1 MRAKLVRVS
10 TLVALA
16 AAMATPPI
24 LADDAAPAAI
34 SNIRQEN
41 GARATRLVVE
51 ATAPLAYTYYSPDP
65 LTLVVDIPE
74 VDASK
79 LPGRISVGTP
89 EVESLQVTTLARA
102 DGRHL
107 SRLEV
112 KLANVV
118 PYQIYSKDQSLNLV
132 FERAA
137 AAAAAPAPEPVAE
150 PAAPAAAEAKAAEAP
165 PAAPQS
171 EPAEAPAAGPSRPA
185 TRVLSVGAAGA
196 SGKPEVVV
204 KADGRLR
211 YQDFFLGNPDRLV
224 VDLKDVVSSAPAKS
238 VDVNSQPVRRVR
250 IGQFSTAAPR
260 VARLVVDLDGRSAYS
275 IIEAADGLRIVFGEG
290 KAASAPLAS
299 IKKPVAPAPAPDA
312 GEVPIVISPG
322 QRPSNAALIIGPAA
336 PAQLAPAS
344 APEGLQA
351 AGSDRKFDSA
361 KRYTGHPINLDFK
374 DGDLQDIFRLF
385 ADISGLNVVVNPGV
399 SGKIT
404 LKLTEVPWDQAL
416 DLILKTNGLGYTLD
430 DNVIRIAK
438 LGDLQK
444 EENEKQ
450 KLAEAKELAGDLQ
463 SWRKPLSYAKADELK
478 PLLEKVTVST
488 RGTINVDKRT
498 NTLIITDL
506 PERIE
511 KAKDLIAELDR
522 STPQVEIEA
531 RIVATSR
538 NFTRDVGIQWGFL
551 NRQTPDFGTTTNR
564 QFPNSI
570 ILNGQGVPSTG
581 GLNASGVPVGLNTNE
596 GIGVLNRGY
605 AVNLPA
611 AAFNSALGVSMG
623 NIIGSFNLDA
633 AITALER
640 QGRGRI
646 LSSPKV
652 TTQNNQ
658 EAEIKQG
665 IQIPIQTVA
674 NNTVTVTFKDAVLT
688 LKVTPQITSAGTV
701 LLKVEVENNTPDFAN
716 RVNGIP
722 PINTQSAKTN
732 VLVSDGATTVIGGIY
747 QNSETVSVNSTP
759 VLGQIPLLGYLFRQ
773 KGRSTSNN
781 ELLLF
786 ITPRIT
792 KG

>member
-1 MRAKLVRVS
+1 
-10 TLVALA
+10 
-16 AAMATPPI
+16 MA
-24 LADDAAPAAI
+24 
-34 SNIRQEN
+34 E
-41 GARATRLVVE
+41 
-51 ATAPLAYTYYSPDP
+51 
-65 LTLVVDIPE
+65 
-74 VDASK
+74 
-79 LPGRISVGTP
+79 
-89 EVESLQVTTLARA
+89 
-102 DGRHL
+102 
-107 SRLEV
+107 
-112 KLANVV
+112 
-118 PYQIYSKDQSLNLV
+118 
-132 FERAA
+132 
-137 AAAAAPAPEPVAE
+137 APAPAPQGE
-150 PAAPAAAEAKAAEAP
+150 PAP
-165 PAAPQS
+165 
-171 EPAEAPAAGPSRPA
+171 EAPAAGPARGPA
-185 TRVLSVGAAGA
+185 SRVLSVSAAGTP
-196 SGKPEVVV
+196 GKPEVVV

-224 VDLKDVVSSAPAKS
+224 LDLKDVVSSAPAKS

-250 IGQFSTAAPR
+250 IGQFSVAAPR
-260 VARLVVDLDGRSAYS
+260 VARLVVDLDGRSPYH
-275 IIEAADGLRIVFGEG
+275 IVEASDGLRIVFGEG
-290 KAASAPLAS
+290 KPAAAPLAS
-299 IKKPVAPAPAPDA
+299 IKKPVAPPPTADLS
-312 GEVPIVISPG
+312 EVPIVISPG
-322 QRPSNAALIIGPAA
+322 QRPSNAALVISPAA

-438 LGDLQK
+438 LADLQK

-450 KLAEAKELAGDLQ
+450 KLAEAKELAGDLA
-463 SWRKPLSYAKADELK
+463 SWRKPLSYAKAEELK
-478 PLLEKVTVST
+478 PLLDKVTLST

-551 NRQTPDFGTTTNR
+551 NRQTPDFGTATNR

-570 ILNGQGVPSTG
+570 ILNGQGVPSEG
-581 GLNASGVPVGLNTNE
+581 GLNASGVPVGLNTSE
-596 GIGVLNRGY
+596 GIGVAARGY

-665 IQIPIQTVA
+665 IQIPIQTIA

-747 QNSETVSVNSTP
+747 QNSETMSVNSTP

-773 KGRSTSNN
+773 KGRSTTNN

>member
-10 TLVALA
+10 CLAALA
-16 AAMATPPI
+16 AAMVAPPI

-51 ATAPLAYTYYSPDP
+51 ASVPLAYTYYSPDP

-79 LPGRISVGTP
+79 LPARVNVGTP
-89 EVESLQVTTLARA
+89 EVESLQVTTMARA
-102 DGRHL
+102 DGRQL

-112 KLANVV
+112 KLAAVV
-118 PYQIYSKDQSLNLV
+118 PYQIYSKDRSLNLV
-132 FERAA
+132 FERPAA
-137 AAAAAPAPEPVAE
+137 AAAAPGPEPAAAAEPAAAPAPEPAVV
-150 PAAPAAAEAKAAEAP
+150 
-165 PAAPQS
+165 
-171 EPAEAPAAGPSRPA
+171 AEAPAPPPPAPAVAAKGPASRVVSVTAG
-185 TRVLSVGAAGA
+185 GAP
-196 SGKPEVVV
+196 GKPEVVV

-224 VDLKDVVSSAPAKS
+224 LDLKDVVSAAPSKA
-238 VDVNSQPVRRVR
+238 VEVNSQPVRRVR
-250 IGQFSTAAPR
+250 LGQFSVASPK
-260 VARLVVDLDGRSAYS
+260 VARLVVDLDGRSPYH
-275 IIEAADGLRIVFGEG
+275 IVEAADGLRIVFGEG
-290 KAASAPLAS
+290 SPAAAPLAS
-299 IKKPVAPAPAPDA
+299 IKKPAAPPAAPDM
-312 GEVPIVISPG
+312 GEAPIVIAPG
-322 QRPSNAALIIGPAA
+322 SRPDNPALVVTPAQAA
-336 PAQLAPAS
+336 PATGAEAL
-344 APEGLQA
+344 G
-351 AGSDRKFDSA
+351 AGNDRKFDSA
-361 KRYTGHPINLDFK
+361 KRFTGHPINLDFK

-399 SGKIT
+399 GGKIT

-430 DNVIRIAK
+430 DNVIRIAR
-438 LGDLQK
+438 LADLQK
-444 EENEKQ
+444 EEADKQ
-450 KLAEAKELAGDLQ
+450 KLAEAKELAGEL
-463 SWRKPLSYAKADELK
+463 STWRKPLSYAKADEMLQLVQRVALS
-478 PLLEKVTVST
+478 P
-488 RGTINVDKRT
+488 RGVLNVDKRT
-498 NTLIITDL
+498 NTLIISDL
-506 PERIE
+506 PDRIE
-511 KAKDLIAELDR
+511 RAKDLVAELDR
-522 STPQVEIEA
+522 ATPQVEIEA
-531 RIVATSR
+531 RIVATTR
-538 NFTRDVGIQWGFL
+538 NFTRDIGIQWGFL

-570 ILNGQGVPSTG
+570 VLNGQGVPSTAGISASQG
-581 GLNASGVPVGLNTNE
+581 GVAVAE
-596 GIGVLNRGY
+596 GIGVANRGY

-611 AAFNSALGVSMG
+611 SGFNSALGVSMG

-665 IQIPIQTVA
+665 VQIPIQTVA

-716 RVNGIP
+716 PVNGIP

-747 QNSETVSVNSTP
+747 QNQESHSVNSTP
-759 VLGQIPLLGYLFRQ
+759 VLGRLPLLGYLFRQ
-773 KGRSTSNN
+773 KATSSASN